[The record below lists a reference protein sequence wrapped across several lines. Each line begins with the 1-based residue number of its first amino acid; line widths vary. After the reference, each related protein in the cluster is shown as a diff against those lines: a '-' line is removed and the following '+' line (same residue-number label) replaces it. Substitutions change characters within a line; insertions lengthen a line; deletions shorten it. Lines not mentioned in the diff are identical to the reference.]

1 MHVSVN
7 GVRLFFDV
15 EGAKFVPDGPVMRE
29 KPVLLMLH
37 GGPGADHSIYR
48 PAYSALADIAQIVYL
63 DHRGNGR
70 SEDGPREG
78 WNLAQWGDDVRAFC
92 DALGIVDPIVLGA
105 SFGGMVALAY
115 ATRHPA
121 HPSKLILISTEAAG
135 GSYRERRVELFER
148 FGGPEVGALAR
159 RRFLEV
165 RGHPDQASRRRLG
178 DGWPCRIYT
187 RIPRDPDMARRAV
200 NRPEVLQWFTKPGGE
215 SDSFNMFP
223 DLHRIQCPTLV
234 LGGEDDPI
242 HPIESQADIAAALP
256 PHLVQ
261 FERFAD
267 CRHARACPM
276 RPSARLPRSASF
288 HRRRAK
294 MKPAPERRRF

>member
-15 EGAKFVPDGPVMRE
+15 EGAKLVPDGPVMRE

-92 DALGIVDPIVLGA
+92 DALGIADPIVLGA

-115 ATRHPA
+115 ATRHPD
-121 HPSKLILISTEAAG
+121 HSSKLILISTEARG
-135 GSYRERRVELFER
+135 GSYPDRRVELFER

-159 RRFLEV
+159 RRFLEF
-165 RGHPDQASRRRLG
+165 RGHPDQASRDAWRRLAM
-178 DGWPCRIYT
+178 PLYFRK
-187 RIPRDPDMARRAV
+187 PRDPDMARRAV
-200 NRPEVLQWFTKPGGE
+200 NRPEVLQLFTGPGGE
-215 SDSFNMFP
+215 ADTFNMFP
-223 DLHRIQCPTLV
+223 DLHRIQCPTPCDGRRGRPDASDREP
-234 LGGEDDPI
+234 GGYRGRASGPSGAVRTVCE
-242 HPIESQADIAAALP
+242 L
-256 PHLVQ
+256 
-261 FERFAD
+261 
-267 CRHARACPM
+267 RAC
-276 RPSARLPRSASF
+276 SGARCAGTGDGTSP
-288 HRRRAK
+288 
-294 MKPAPERRRF
+294 

>member
-37 GGPGADHSIYR
+37 GGPGFDHSIYR

-70 SEDGPREG
+70 SEDGPQQN

-121 HPSKLILISTEAAG
+121 APSKTDPDQHRGRGRRISGAAG
-135 GSYRERRVELFER
+135 RVVRTLWWT
-148 FGGPEVGALAR
+148 GG
-159 RRFLEV
+159 
-165 RGHPDQASRRRLG
+165 
-178 DGWPCRIYT
+178 
-187 RIPRDPDMARRAV
+187 RRA
-200 NRPEVLQWFTKPGGE
+200 G
-215 SDSFNMFP
+215 
-223 DLHRIQCPTLV
+223 
-234 LGGEDDPI
+234 
-242 HPIESQADIAAALP
+242 AASPAG
-256 PHLVQ
+256 
-261 FERFAD
+261 RTG
-267 CRHARACPM
+267 
-276 RPSARLPRSASF
+276 PSRSGF
-288 HRRRAK
+288 G
-294 MKPAPERRRF
+294 

>member
-15 EGAKFVPDGPVMRE
+15 EGAKLVPHGPAMRE
-29 KPVLLMLH
+29 KPTLLLLH
-37 GGPGADHSIYR
+37 GGPGFDHSIYK
-48 PAYSALADIAQIVYL
+48 PAYSALADVAQIVYL

-70 SEDGPREG
+70 SEDGPEES

-92 DALGIVDPIVLGA
+92 DVLDIASPIILGA

-121 HPSKLILISTEAAG
+121 HPSKLVLISTEAAG
-135 GSYRERRVELFER
+135 GTHRDRRVALFER

-159 RRFLEV
+159 RRFLELQ
-165 RGHPDQASRRRLG
+165 GHDEASLEAWRNLAF
-178 DGWPCRIYT
+178 PLYT
-187 RIPRDPDMARRAV
+187 RTPRDPDMARRAV
-200 NRPEVLQWFTKPGGE
+200 SRSAVLQWFTKPGGE
-215 SDSFNMFP
+215 SLTFNMFP
-223 DLHRIQCPTLV
+223 ELHRIQCPVLV

-256 PHLVQ
+256 AHLVQ
-261 FERFAD
+261 FERFANCGHGVVPD
-267 CRHARACPM
+267 
-276 RPSARLPRSASF
+276 
-288 HRRRAK
+288 
-294 MKPAPERRRF
+294 APERAMAVIRDFIGHR

>member
-1 MHVSVN
+1 
-7 GVRLFFDV
+7 
-15 EGAKFVPDGPVMRE
+15 MRE

-37 GGPGADHSIYR
+37 GGPGFDHSIYR

-63 DHRGNGR
+63 DFRGNGR

-92 DALGIVDPIVLGA
+92 EVLGIVDPIVLGA

-115 ATRHPA
+115 VTRHPA
-121 HPSKLILISTEAAG
+121 HPSRLILISTEAAG
-135 GSYRERRVELFER
+135 GSYLERRVELFER
-148 FGGPEVGALAR
+148 FGGPEVGAVAR
-159 RRFLEV
+159 RRFLE
-165 RGHPDQASRRRLG
+165 RQGHPDQASVAVWARLAL
-178 DGWPCRIYT
+178 PHYT

-200 NRPEVLQWFTKPGGE
+200 SRPEVQQWFTRPGGE
-215 SDSFNMFP
+215 SRNFNFFP

-261 FERFAD
+261 FERFAG
-267 CRHARACPM
+267 CRHACIQD
-276 RPSARLPRSASF
+276 
-288 HRRRAK
+288 
-294 MKPAPERRRF
+294 APEQALAAIRGFIISAKQNRRLKAPV

>member
-1 MHVSVN
+1 MHVLVN

-15 EGAKFVPDGPVMRE
+15 EGGKLVPDGPAMRE
-29 KPVLLMLH
+29 KPTLLLLH
-37 GGPGADHSIYR
+37 GGPGFDHSIYK
-48 PAYSALADIAQIVYL
+48 PAYSAFADIAQVIYL

-92 DALGIVDPIVLGA
+92 DALGIARPVVLGA

-115 ATRHPA
+115 ATRHPD
-121 HPSKLILISTEAAG
+121 HPSKLVLISTEAAG
-135 GSYRERRVELFER
+135 GTYRDRRVALFER

-165 RGHPDQASRRRLG
+165 QGHPDQASLDAWRLLAM
-178 DGWPCRIYT
+178 PLYT
-187 RIPRDPDMARRAV
+187 RTPRDPDLSRRAV
-200 NRPEVLQWFTKPGGE
+200 SRSEVLHWFTKPGGE
-215 SDSFNMFP
+215 SHTFDMLP

-242 HPIESQADIAAALP
+242 HPIESQADIAASLP
-256 PHLVQ
+256 AHLVQ
-261 FERFAD
+261 FERFAN
-267 CRHARACPM
+267 CGHAVVPD
-276 RPSARLPRSASF
+276 
-288 HRRRAK
+288 
-294 MKPAPERRRF
+294 APERAMAVIRDFIANR

>member
-15 EGAKFVPDGPVMRE
+15 EGTRLVPDGPVMRK

-37 GGPGADHSIYR
+37 GGPGFDHSIYR
-48 PAYSALADIAQIVYL
+48 PAYSPLADIAQIIYL

-78 WNLAQWGDDVRAFC
+78 WNLAQWGDDVHAFC
-92 DALGIVDPIVLGA
+92 EALGIVDPIVLGA

-121 HPSKLILISTEAAG
+121 HPSRLILISTEAAG

-148 FGGPEVGALAR
+148 LGGPEVGALAR
-159 RRFLEV
+159 RRFLEDD
-165 RGHPDQASRRRLG
+165 GNPDQASVAAWIRLAM
-178 DGWPCRIYT
+178 PCYT
-187 RIPRDPDMARRAV
+187 RVPRDPDMARRAV
-200 NRPEVLQWFTKPGGE
+200 SRPEVLQWFTRPGGE
-215 SDSFNMFP
+215 SHSFNFFP

-234 LGGEDDPI
+234 LGGEDDPML
-242 HPIESQADIAAALP
+242 PIECQADLAAALP
-256 PHLVQ
+256 GHLVQ
-261 FERFAD
+261 FERFAN
-267 CRHARACPM
+267 CGHAVVPD
-276 RPSARLPRSASF
+276 
-288 HRRRAK
+288 
-294 MKPAPERRRF
+294 APERAMATIRDFIRSSRF